1 MRHHHTDQDQDTGQA
16 QRRLAGRTAVVT
28 GASRGIGLAIAERL
42 VAEGARVCITAR
54 KPEPL
59 REAAE
64 TLPAASVL
72 TVAGKADDPGHRAE
86 VLDTVA
92 REFGGLDILVNNA
105 GINPAYG
112 PVSEIGLDV
121 ARKVLE
127 VNVLATLAWVQAA
140 LAHPELR
147 FAERRGTVVN
157 LSSVTGDTPAPGIG
171 LYGVS
176 KAAVSHL
183 TRTLAAELG
192 PDVRVNAVAPAVVKT
207 RFAQAL
213 YQGREEEVA
222 AGYPMR
228 RLGAPA
234 DVASAVAYLVSDD
247 ASWVTGHVL
256 TVDGGL
262 AVAGGTA

>member
-1 MRHHHTDQDQDTGQA
+1 MQHDADQNQTTRATG
-16 QRRLAGRTAVVT
+16 RLAGRTAVVT

-59 REAAE
+59 REAAR

-72 TVAGKADDPGHRAE
+72 TVAGRADDPEHRAE

-112 PVSEIGLDV
+112 PVTEVGLDV

-147 FAERRGTVVN
+147 FVERRGTVVN

-171 LYGVS
+171 LYSVS

-183 TRTLAAELG
+183 TRALAAELG

-207 RFAQAL
+207 RFAEAL
-213 YQGREEEVA
+213 YQDREDEVA